1 MTALLDELA
10 GAAADLI
17 RRPLPTKV
25 RTHAA
30 LLAADTLGVML
41 AAGRRPESAALVH
54 GDDLTG
60 SWLLAGPRT
69 PHSDADA
76 GTEPE
81 GRNGAGLDAAPGDS
95 LPFTGRDPGSRDIAG
110 LATVP
115 GSVPLAR
122 FLTAG
127 YGYGTPDRAAYVNAT
142 IACALE
148 LDEGMRPTGHP
159 ATHVL
164 PAALAAAEV
173 TGASWAELITAF
185 TAGYE
190 VVAGLFDGFRLRP
203 PTHPHGHLGAAGA
216 AVAVALLTGEDPLA
230 MARAAATIPLLTTWA
245 PCLEGANVRNTWAG
259 HAASAG
265 VLARRL
271 VRAGFRGS
279 PSSYDTA
286 FDGLAG
292 DRVEI
297 DPGLFGTRITR
308 GYVKLYSACAITHS
322 AIEAALALHP
332 AGPVEAVRVAVNAN
346 SLKTDAPPGETD
358 LSRRFSI
365 PYAVAVALL
374 RGDAGRGRFDTP
386 DPEAVE
392 LAGRVTVVEDPDA
405 SAAWPDLAPASVTV
419 TGPDGA
425 VRTSRADDA
434 YGHPGNRAP
443 ADAVRAKFLSL
454 TECAPATWDLLTSP
468 DAETPVGE
476 VLDALTIPDRG

>member
-17 RRPLPTKV
+17 RRPLPTNV

-60 SWLLAGPRT
+60 SWLV
-69 PHSDADA
+69 
-76 GTEPE
+76 E
-81 GRNGAGLDAAPGDS
+81 
-95 LPFTGRDPGSRDIAG
+95 PGSGPA
-110 LATVP
+110 
-115 GSVPLAR
+115 AR

-127 YGYGTPDRAAYVNAT
+127 YGHGSPDRAAYVNAT

-159 ATHVL
+159 AAHVL
-164 PAALAAAEV
+164 PAALAAAET

-185 TAGYE
+185 VAGYE
-190 VVAGLFDGFRLRP
+190 VAAGLFDGFRLRP

-216 AVAVALLTGEDPLA
+216 AVAVAVLTGEDPLP

-245 PCLEGANVRNTWAG
+245 PPLEGANVRNTWAG

-279 PSSYDTA
+279 PSSYDSI
-286 FDGLAG
+286 FDGLVG
-292 DRVEI
+292 DRVPI
-297 DPGLFGTRITR
+297 DAPLFGTRITR

-332 AGPVEAVRVAVNAN
+332 GGPVKTVHVAVNAN

-374 RGDAGRGRFDTP
+374 RGDAGPDRFDTP
-386 DPEAVE
+386 DPGALD
-392 LAGRVTVVEDPDA
+392 LAARVTVAEDPDA
-405 SAAWPDLAPASVTV
+405 TAAWPALSPATVTV
-419 TGPDGA
+419 TGTDGA
-425 VRTSRADDA
+425 VRTARAEDG

-443 ADAVRAKFLSL
+443 VDAVRAKFLSL
-454 TECAPATWDLLTSP
+454 TERDPATWDLLAAP
-468 DAETPVGE
+468 DSDLPVSDI
-476 VLDALTIPDRG
+476 LNALTGPELG